1 MNIEKQIQS
10 LFSDDSSTI
19 DADNFLDRLHTTRE
33 RKIRNQQRLSYS
45 ISSLVVV
52 LLVGILAI
60 TQLNNNAFDVQ
71 YTQSFADAGISEEML
86 DEYYNDLAV
95 YLVEESDDIWATME
109 FFYEANYQPIKEI
122 LETEI

>member
-19 DADNFLDRLHTTRE
+19 DVSNFLDKLHTTQE
-33 RKIRNQQRLSYS
+33 RKIRNQQRYSYG

-60 TQLNNNAFDVQ
+60 TQLNNNASDLQ
-71 YTQSFADAGISEEML
+71 YNQYFADADITEEMME
-86 DEYYNDLAV
+86 EYYDELTV
-95 YLVEESDDIWATME
+95 YLVEQSDDIWTTME
-109 FFYEANYQPIKEI
+109 FFYDVNN
-122 LETEI
+122 

>member
-1 MNIEKQIQS
+1 MNIEKQIKN
-10 LFSDDSSTI
+10 LFSYDSSTI
-19 DADNFLDRLHTTRE
+19 DADKFLDRLHATRE
-33 RKIRNQQRLSYS
+33 KKIRNQQRFSYG

-60 TQLNNNAFDVQ
+60 TQLNNNAFDIQ
-71 YTQSFADAGISEEML
+71 YTQSFLDVGISEEML

-109 FFYEANYQPIKEI
+109 FFYDANYQPMKEI
-122 LETEI
+122 LETKI